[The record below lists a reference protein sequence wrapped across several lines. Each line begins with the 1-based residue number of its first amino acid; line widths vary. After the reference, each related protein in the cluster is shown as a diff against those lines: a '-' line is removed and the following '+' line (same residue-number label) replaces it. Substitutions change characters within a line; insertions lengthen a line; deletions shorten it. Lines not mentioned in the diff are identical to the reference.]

1 MVTPVLAPPD
11 DGLKRNVG
19 DVVTA
24 KVAVI
29 NSPESVVTL
38 TV

>member
-1 MVTPVLAPPD
+1 MVTPVVTPPD
-11 DGLKRNVG
+11 DGLKMKLG
-19 DVVTA
+19 GVVTA
-24 KVAVI
+24 KVVVI

>member
-1 MVTPVLAPPD
+1 MVTPVDTPPD
-11 DGLKRNVG
+11 DGLKRKVG
-19 DVVTA
+19 AVVTA